1 MRRVWSGLPGTLLL
15 GVGVVVLA
23 AVLTRSGPPAAGPG
37 AAPTAVRA
45 TTGAHTAPPP
55 RIVRRA
61 EWMAGVKPYDR
72 DPVRY
77 ADRVVAVFLHHTDS
91 PNGYDCAD
99 TPRIIRFI
107 YAGQA
112 GSKEWDDIGYNFLV
126 DRCGTVYEGRAGGV
140 DRPVVGAHTQGFNQR
155 TAGIAAIGT
164 FTEDVPVPR
173 AMADSIAALAAWK
186 LGLSGADPR
195 ATVRLT
201 SSNSLSRFKKGTSA
215 DFHAISGHRDGY
227 ETYCPGESLMAALP
241 AIREKAAHLQGR
253 DHP

>member
-1 MRRVWSGLPGTLLL
+1 MRRVRCGPTAALFLGLL
-15 GVGVVVLA
+15 VLA
-23 AVLTRSGPPAAGPG
+23 AVLTRSGPPAAD
-37 AAPTAVRA
+37 ADRAPAVVRA
-45 TTGAHTAPPP
+45 ATGAHTAEPP

-61 EWMAGVKPYDR
+61 RWMAGTAPYDR

-99 TPRIIRFI
+99 TPRIIRYI

-112 GSKEWDDIGYNFLV
+112 GGKEWDDIGYNFLV

-140 DRPVVGAHTQGFNQR
+140 ARPVVGAHTQGFNER

-164 FTEDVPVPR
+164 FTEDVPVPQ
-173 AMADSIAALAAWK
+173 AMAAAIARLAAWK
-186 LGLSGADPR
+186 LGLSGVDPR
-195 ATVRLT
+195 STVRLR
-201 SSNSLSRFKKGTSA
+201 SSNSLSRFQKGTSA

-227 ETYCPGESLMAALP
+227 GTYCPGESLMAALP
-241 AIREKAAHLQGR
+241 TIREQAAHLQGR
-253 DHP
+253 DGR